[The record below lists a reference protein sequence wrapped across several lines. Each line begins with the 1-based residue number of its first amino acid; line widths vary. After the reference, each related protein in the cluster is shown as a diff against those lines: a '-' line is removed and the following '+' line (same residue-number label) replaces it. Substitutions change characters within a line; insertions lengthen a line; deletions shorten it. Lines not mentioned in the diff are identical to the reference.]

1 VSALAPLSPPAADV
15 EATVFRTRAD
25 EVHAQLKRD
34 IAEFKLVPGDRFTEN
49 EISER
54 LGVSRTPVRQALFKL
69 QQEGFVEVL
78 FRSGWRVLPF
88 DFDQFE
94 QFYDL
99 RMVLET
105 TAVRRLCETDRR
117 IDYAMLDDL
126 AAIWLVPA
134 TQRSGDTVR
143 VAQWDEAFH
152 CALVAAAGNAEI
164 ARVHRDVTDRIRII
178 RRLDFTQQPRID
190 ATYEEHAKIL
200 RAVRARRGDQAAM
213 LLRAHIETSQ
223 AEVRKITLHQMHLA
237 RSGARGV
244 EPLPVRSSSKR

>member
-1 VSALAPLSPPAADV
+1 MKIALASAH
-15 EATVFRTRAD
+15 RSRAD
-25 EVHAQLKRD
+25 EVYEELKRNVS
-34 IAEFKLVPGDRFTEN
+34 EFKLVPGDRFTET

-94 QFYDL
+94 ELYDL

-105 TAVRRLCETDRR
+105 TAAHRLCED
-117 IDYAMLDDL
+117 ALKVKPAVLDEL
-126 AAIWLVPA
+126 AAIWLVSPE
-134 TQRSGDTVR
+134 QRSSDTVQ

-152 CALVAAAGNAEI
+152 CALVTAAGNAEM
-164 ARVHRDVTDRIRII
+164 ARVHRDVTERIRVI
-178 RRLDFTQQPRID
+178 RRLDFTKQPRID

-200 RAVRARRGDQAAM
+200 KAIQSKRGDQAAL
-213 LLRAHIETSQ
+213 LLRSHIQTSQ
-223 AEVRKITLHQMHLA
+223 AEVRKITLHQVHLA
-237 RSGARGV
+237 RQLGARTG
-244 EPLPVRSSSKR
+244 